1 MTLDAVNKC
10 ADCLMAFGDGGKIHA
25 AMPGM
30 ESNTWV
36 KDIVKIEIK

>member
-1 MTLDAVNKC
+1 
-10 ADCLMAFGDGGKIHA
+10 MAFGDGGKIHA

-36 KDIVKIEIK
+36 KDVIKIEVK